1 MRGVSGFRRKPSI
14 ALPLVLTTICIAA
27 VSREIALLLQQM
39 DGGSKSRGIH
49 QLIEPRPTGD
59 HRSAGVLKK

>member
-14 ALPLVLTTICIAA
+14 PLPLVLTTIRIAA
-27 VSREIALLLQQM
+27 VSGEIALLLQQM

-59 HRSAGVLKK
+59 HRSTGVLKK

>member
-14 ALPLVLTTICIAA
+14 PLLVLTTIWIAA
-27 VSREIALLLQQM
+27 VSGEIALLLQQM

-59 HRSAGVLKK
+59 HRSTGVLKK